1 MNKADFIDWKRHP
14 VTQVVFSQLSQ
25 RVSDLQ
31 EMLGQSAGENP
42 LQDSKFVG
50 AIQAYRDMLRIEYEG
65 DEEIEESQ

>member
-1 MNKADFIDWKRHP
+1 MKRADFIDWKRHP

-25 RVSDLQ
+25 RVIDLQ

-65 DEEIEESQ
+65 DEDNEESQ